1 MKHCPRRS
9 FLLALLFSTPLGAQG
24 LPQTLF
30 FPLAP
35 CRVADTRNPA
45 GAFGAPALAAG
56 SSRPYTLV
64 GTCGIPASARSV
76 NMNIAVVA
84 PQSAGSL
91 AIFPGGSAAGSST
104 AISYRAGRTR
114 ANNFIARLGSS
125 GDIVVTCQ
133 QPTGTTDFL
142 IDVSGYFE
150 DASAT
155 PASTFAAFAGITTFG
170 ASPALTA
177 HIRDVG
183 TSAFLDEQFAAGP
196 STYVQ
201 GTLFPNNQPGTC
213 TGNCPRDNYT
223 MYPLQ
228 GQFFFNALYGQDQL
242 RQRVAWALHKII
254 PINGQDIGQPS
265 RMVPYLNILVNNA
278 FGNYRNILSQITLNP
293 AMGQYLNMNTST
305 LQLPNENYGR
315 EILQLFSIGLV
326 KLNLDGT
333 PQLDG
338 GGNPIETYNQ
348 AAITEF
354 ARVFTGW
361 RFATQIAPGTD
372 DYVTPMVL
380 ASGTPMVLGDGNH
393 DKGAKTMP
401 DGITVLPC
409 KGTVAPCSPLQTGD
423 KDLNDTIDWVFNH
436 PNVGPHIGGAL
447 IRNLV
452 TSNPSPAYVA
462 RVATKFNDNGSGV
475 RGDLAAVVR
484 AIVTDPEALAGPADP
499 NFGALREPAFFAIAL
514 LRSLGARAAS
524 GVGLSDGILSP
535 QIASL
540 GQTVFQ
546 PDTVFSYFPADYLTP
561 GTTLFGPE
569 FGILSASTSLRR
581 ANLVNTLVYSTIPVG
596 ANNPSGTS
604 LDFSGIQTLAGNPAA
619 MVEELNQRLCHG
631 LLSAGAK
638 TAIVNAVN
646 AAATPKAKAQQAT
659 YLVATSSQFQVER

>member
-9 FLLALLFSTPLGAQG
+9 FLLALLFASPLAAQS

-30 FPLAP
+30 FPIAP
-35 CRVADTRNPA
+35 CRVADTRNAA

-56 SSRPYTLV
+56 STRTYTLV
-64 GTCGIPASARSV
+64 GACGIPASARSV
-76 NMNIAVVA
+76 NLNIAVVT
-84 PQSAGSL
+84 PQAAGSL
-91 AIFPGGSAAGSST
+91 AIFPGGAAPGNASA
-104 AISYRAGRTR
+104 INYRAGKTR
-114 ANNFIARLGSS
+114 ANNFVARLGSG
-125 GDIVVTCQ
+125 GDIDVYCQ
-133 QPTGTTDFL
+133 QATGTTDFL

-150 DASAT
+150 DVSGMS
-155 PASTFAAFAGITTFG
+155 ASTAAAFASITTFG
-170 ASPALTA
+170 ASPSMTA
-177 HIRDVG
+177 HIRDIG
-183 TSAFLDEQFAAGP
+183 MNAFLDEQFAAP
-196 STYVQ
+196 NSTYIP
-201 GTLFPNNQPGTC
+201 TALFPNSQQGSC
-213 TGNCPRDNYT
+213 IGNCPRDNYT

-228 GQFFFNALYGQDQL
+228 WQFFYNALYHPDQL

-265 RMVPYLNILVNNA
+265 RMVPYLNMLVNNA
-278 FGNYRNILSQITLNP
+278 FGSYRDILYQVTLLP
-293 AMGQYLNMNTST
+293 PMGQYLNMNTST

-338 GGNPIETYNQ
+338 GGNTIPTYDQ

-361 RFATQIAPGTD
+361 RFSNQVVAGTD
-372 DYVTPMVL
+372 DYITPMVL
-380 ASGTPMVLGDGNH
+380 VAANH
-393 DKGAKTMP
+393 DKGAKTLP
-401 DGITVLPC
+401 DGTTKLPC
-409 KGTVAPCSPLQTGD
+409 QGPVAPCSTLQTGD

-436 PNVGPHIGGAL
+436 PNVGPYIGGAL

-462 RVATKFNDNGSGV
+462 RVAAKFNDNGSGA
-475 RGDLAAVVR
+475 RGDLGAVVR
-484 AIVTDPEALAGPADP
+484 AIVTDPEALAGGANP

-514 LRSLGARAAS
+514 LRGLGARAANGS
-524 GVGLSDGILSP
+524 GQSDGVLSP
-535 QIASL
+535 QIAQL
-540 GQTVFQ
+540 GQTVFL
-546 PDTVFSYFPADYLTP
+546 PDTVFSYYPADYLAP
-561 GTTLFGPE
+561 GTALYGPE

-581 ANLVNTLVYSTIPVG
+581 ANLVNTLAYATIPVG

-604 LDFSGIQTLAGNPAA
+604 LDLSGIQSLSGNPAA

-631 LLSAGAK
+631 LLSPGVKA
-638 TAIVNAVN
+638 AIVTAVN
-646 AAATPKAKAQQAT
+646 TAATPKAMAQQAT

>member
-9 FLLALLFSTPLGAQG
+9 FLLALLFSSPLAAQV

-30 FPLAP
+30 FPIAP
-35 CRVADTRNPA
+35 CRVADTRNAA

-56 SSRPYTLV
+56 SSRTFTLV
-64 GTCGIPASARSV
+64 GACGIPASARSV
-76 NMNIAVVA
+76 ILNIAVVA
-84 PQSAGSL
+84 PLAAGSL
-91 AIFPGGSAAGSST
+91 AIFPEGTAPGSST

-114 ANNFIARLGSS
+114 ANNFVARLGSG

-133 QPTGTTDFL
+133 QPTGTTNFL

-155 PASTFAAFAGITTFG
+155 PTSTFAAFAGITTFG
-170 ASPALTA
+170 GSPSLTA
-177 HIRDVG
+177 HIRDIG
-183 TSAFLDEQFAAGP
+183 MSAFLDEQFVATP
-196 STYVQ
+196 STYIP
-201 GTLFPNNQPGTC
+201 TALFPNSQPGSC

-228 GQFFFNALYGQDQL
+228 WQFFYNALYHPDQL

-265 RMVPYLNILVNNA
+265 RMVPYLNMLVNNA
-278 FGNYRNILSQITLNP
+278 FGNYRDILYQVTLHP

-326 KLNLDGT
+326 KLNLNGT

-338 GGNPIETYNQ
+338 GGNTIPTYDQ

-361 RFATQIAPGTD
+361 RFAAQVAPGTD
-372 DYVTPMVL
+372 DYITPMVL
-380 ASGTPMVLGDGNH
+380 VAANH
-393 DKGAKTMP
+393 DQAAKTLYN
-401 DGITVLPC
+401 GTVLPC
-409 KGTVAPCSPLQTGD
+409 KGSVSPCSPLQTGD
-423 KDLNDTIDWVFNH
+423 KDLNDTIDIVFND
-436 PNVGPHIGGAL
+436 PNVGPYLGGAL

-462 RVATKFNDNGSGV
+462 RVAAKFNDNGSGV

-484 AIVTDPEALAGPADP
+484 AIVTDSEALAGSADP
-499 NFGALREPAFFAIAL
+499 NFGILREPAFFAIAL
-514 LRSLGARAAS
+514 LRSLGAGAAS
-524 GVGLSDGILSP
+524 GAGQSDGVLSP
-535 QIASL
+535 QVANL

-561 GTTLFGPE
+561 GTSPPLFGPE
-569 FGILSASTSLRR
+569 FGILSASTALRR

-604 LDFSGIQTLAGNPAA
+604 LDLSGIQSLSGNPAA

-638 TAIVNAVN
+638 AAIVTAVN
-646 AAATPKAKAQQAT
+646 AAATPRAMAQQAT

>member
-9 FLLALLFSTPLGAQG
+9 FLLVLLFSTPLAAQS

-45 GAFGAPALAAG
+45 GAFGAPSLAAG
-56 SSRPYTLV
+56 SSRAYALV

-91 AIFPGGSAAGSST
+91 AIFPGGTAAGSST
-104 AISYRAGRTR
+104 AISYRAGRTQ
-114 ANNFIARLGSS
+114 ANNFVARLGTS

-133 QPTGTTDFL
+133 QPTGTTNFL

-150 DASAT
+150 DVAGTSASA
-155 PASTFAAFAGITTFG
+155 AAAFAGITTFG

-183 TSAFLDEQFAAGP
+183 TTAFLNEQFAASP

-228 GQFFFNALYGQDQL
+228 GQFFFNALYGPDQL

-265 RMVPYLNILVNNA
+265 RMTPYLNILVNNA
-278 FGNYRNILSQITLNP
+278 FGNYRNILYQITLNP

-305 LQLPNENYGR
+305 LLLPNENYGR

-333 PQLDG
+333 PQLS
-338 GGNPIETYNQ
+338 GGNPIATYDQ

-361 RFATQIAPGTD
+361 RFAAQIVPGTD

-380 ASGTPMVLGDGNH
+380 VAGNH
-393 DKGAKTMP
+393 DKGAKTLP
-401 DGITVLPC
+401 DGTVLPC
-409 KGTVAPCSPLQTGD
+409 QGSVFPCTLLQTGD

-436 PNVGPHIGGAL
+436 PNVGPYIGGGL

-462 RVATKFNDNGSGV
+462 RVAAKFNDNGSGV

-484 AIVTDPEALAGPADP
+484 AVVTDPEALVGATDP
-499 NFGALREPAFFAIAL
+499 NFGALREPVFFAIAL
-514 LRSLGARAAS
+514 LRSLGASAAS
-524 GVGLSDGILSP
+524 GIGQSDGVLAP
-535 QIASL
+535 QITQL

-561 GTTLFGPE
+561 GTSPPLYGPE

-604 LDFSGIQTLAGNPAA
+604 LDLTGIQSLSGNPAA

-638 TAIVNAVN
+638 AAIVTAVN
-646 AAATPKAKAQQAT
+646 AAPTPKAMAQQAT
-659 YLVATSSQFQVER
+659 YLVATSSQFQVVR

>member
-9 FLLALLFSTPLGAQG
+9 FLLVLLFATPLAAQG
-24 LPQTLF
+24 LPQTSF
-30 FPLAP
+30 FPLTP

-45 GAFGAPALAAG
+45 GAFGAPPLAAG
-56 SSRPYTLV
+56 SSRTYTLV
-64 GTCGIPASARSV
+64 GSCGIPASARSV
-76 NMNIAVVA
+76 NMNITVVA

-91 AIFPGGSAAGSST
+91 AIFPGGTAAGLST
-104 AISYRAGRTR
+104 AISYRAGATR

-125 GDIVVTCQ
+125 GDIVVFCQ
-133 QPTGTTDFL
+133 QPTGTTDFI
-142 IDVSGYFE
+142 IDVSAYFE
-150 DASAT
+150 DVSAT

-170 ASPALTA
+170 ANPALTA

-183 TSAFLDEQFAAGP
+183 TNAFLAEQFAASP

-213 TGNCPRDNYT
+213 TGTCPRDNYT

-228 GQFFFNALYGQDQL
+228 WQFFFNALYGQDQL

-265 RMVPYLNILVNNA
+265 RMAPYLNILVNNA
-278 FGNYRNILSQITLNP
+278 FGNYRDILYRITLNA

-333 PQLDG
+333 PQLS
-338 GGNPIETYNQ
+338 GGNPIPTYDQ

-361 RFATQIAPGTD
+361 RFSSQIVAGTD

-380 ASGTPMVLGDGNH
+380 VAANH
-393 DKGAKTMP
+393 DKGAKTLP
-401 DGITVLPC
+401 DGTTILPC
-409 KGTVAPCSPLQTGD
+409 QGSVSPCSPLQTGD
-423 KDLNDTIDWVFNH
+423 KDLNDAIDWVFNH
-436 PNVGPHIGGAL
+436 PNVGPYIGGAL

-462 RVATKFNDNGSGV
+462 RVAARFNDNGSGV
-475 RGDLAAVVR
+475 RGDLAAVVG
-484 AIVTDPEALAGPADP
+484 AVVTDPEALAGSADP
-499 NFGALREPAFFAIAL
+499 DFGVLREPAFFAIAL
-514 LRSLGARAAS
+514 LRSLGAHAAN
-524 GVGLSDGILSP
+524 GIGQSDGVLAP
-535 QIASL
+535 QIANL

-546 PDTVFSYFPADYLTP
+546 PDTVFSYYPADYLTP
-561 GTTLFGPE
+561 GTSPPLFGPE

-581 ANLVNTLVYSTIPVG
+581 ANLVNTFVYSTIPVG
-596 ANNPSGTS
+596 ANNPAGTS
-604 LDFSGIQTLAGNPAA
+604 LDLTGIQSLSGNPAA

-631 LLSAGAK
+631 LLSASAK
-638 TAIVNAVN
+638 AAIVTAVN